1 MQEAIGTDGSEGD
14 GRPIGKPSER
24 ICGSHPWKG
33 GGEKGGTA
41 VTHSPGR
48 EKRYLLEA
56 KETEMRTG
64 ALPLLVVLG
73 VSLSTPS
80 VVWAQV
86 QPPGDSQQVPKL
98 YQQCQERLRK
108 DPKNEEA
115 KKLCD
120 EGMRLNREGKQE
132 EAIRTIQDGL
142 AKFKQ

>member
-1 MQEAIGTDGSEGD
+1 M
-14 GRPIGKPSER
+14 K
-24 ICGSHPWKG
+24 K
-33 GGEKGGTA
+33 
-41 VTHSPGR
+41 V
-48 EKRYLLEA
+48 
-56 KETEMRTG
+56 
-64 ALPLLVVLG
+64 ALSLLVAFGFSLLA
-73 VSLSTPS
+73 VSA
-80 VVWAQV
+80 VWAV
-86 QPPGDSQQVPKL
+86 EKTGDQQVPRL